1 MITSRRTV
9 FFISDSTA
17 ITAETLGHSLLTQ
30 FDHVIYEQVTLPFI
44 DTSEKAANVVNQI
57 NMEEHRTGLP
67 PVVFSTLINPEIRQI
82 IKNSKGI
89 CFDLFDTF
97 ISRLEQEL
105 SAESSQVIGRYHSLS
120 NSSSYD
126 IRIDAVNYAL
136 GSDDG
141 ICTKNYDQAD
151 VILVGVSRAG
161 KTPTCLYLGM
171 QFGIYAA
178 NYPLTEED
186 LFGRSDE
193 LPLPHVLMP
202 FRRKLYGLTINPD
215 RLQKI
220 RAQRRPDS
228 RYASFDQCHRET
240 AAAESLF
247 VSERIP
253 STNVT
258 IMSVEEIAAKVLHE
272 NRLERRLW

>member
-30 FDHVIYEQVTLPFI
+30 FDHILYEQVTLPFI
-44 DTSEKAANVVNQI
+44 DTPEKVESVVNQI
-57 NMEEHRTGLP
+57 NLEEKRTGLP
-67 PVVFSTLINPEIRQI
+67 PLVFSTLINRETRQKI
-82 IKNSKGI
+82 MNSRGI

-97 ISRLEQEL
+97 ITKLEKEL
-105 SAESSQVIGRYHSLS
+105 SVESSQVIGRYHSLI
-120 NSSSYD
+120 NSGSYD

-151 VILVGVSRAG
+151 IILVGVSRAG
-161 KTPTCLYLGM
+161 KTPTCIYLGM
-171 QFGIYAA
+171 QFGIFAA

-186 LFGRSDE
+186 LFGKSNE
-193 LPLPHVLMP
+193 LPHVLMP
-202 FRRKLYGLTINPD
+202 FRRKLYGLTINSD

-220 RAQRRPDS
+220 RTQRRPNS
-228 RYASFDQCHRET
+228 RYASLGQCHSEVS
-240 AAAESLF
+240 AAESLF
-247 VSERIP
+247 STERIP
-253 STNVT
+253 SMNVT
-258 IMSVEEIAAKVLHE
+258 TMSVEEIAATVLHE
-272 NRLERRLW
+272 NKLERRLW

>member
-9 FFISDSTA
+9 FFVSDSTA

-44 DTSEKAANVVNQI
+44 DTPEKAANVVNQI
-57 NMEEHRTGLP
+57 NLEEKMTSLP
-67 PVVFSTLINPEIRQI
+67 PLVFSTLINPDIRQI
-82 IKNSKGI
+82 IKNSRGI

-97 ISRLEQEL
+97 IAQLEREL
-105 SAESSQVIGRYHSLS
+105 SVESSQIIGRYHSLV
-120 NSSSYD
+120 NTNSYD
-126 IRIDAVNYAL
+126 VRIDAVNYAL

-141 ICTKNYDQAD
+141 ICTKSYDQAD

-186 LFGRSDE
+186 LFDRADE
-193 LPLPHVLMP
+193 LPVPHVLMP
-202 FRRKLYGLTINPD
+202 FRRKLYGLTINSE

-220 RAQRRPDS
+220 RSQRRPNS
-228 RYASFDQCHRET
+228 RYASLEQCHREI

-247 VSERIP
+247 SSERIP
-253 STNVT
+253 SVNVT
-258 IMSVEEIAAKVLHE
+258 TMSVEEIAAKVLHE

>member
-1 MITSRRTV
+1 MLTSRRTV

-30 FDHVIYEQVTLPFI
+30 FDHIIYEQVTLPFI
-44 DTSEKAANVVNQI
+44 DTPEKAGNVVHQI
-57 NMEEHRTGLP
+57 NLEAKRTGLP
-67 PVVFSTLINPEIRQI
+67 PLVFSTLINPEIRQTI
-82 IKNSKGI
+82 MNSKGK

-97 ISRLEQEL
+97 IIKLEKEL
-105 SAESSQVIGRYHSLS
+105 SVESSQVIGRYHSLVDS
-120 NSSSYD
+120 GSYD

-141 ICTKNYDQAD
+141 ICTKSYDRAD
-151 VILVGVSRAG
+151 IILVGVSRAG

-186 LFGRSDE
+186 LFGKSGE
-193 LPLPHVLMP
+193 LPHVLMP
-202 FRRKLYGLTINPD
+202 FHRKLYGLTINSD

-220 RAQRRPDS
+220 RSQRRPSS
-228 RYASFDQCHRET
+228 RYSSLNQCQSEVN
-240 AAAESLF
+240 AAESIFL
-247 VSERIP
+247 SEQIP
-253 STNVT
+253 FSNVT
-258 IMSVEEIAAKVLHE
+258 TMSVEEIAAKVLHD
-272 NRLERRLW
+272 NKLERRLW

>member
-9 FFISDSTA
+9 FFVSDSTA

-30 FDHVIYEQVTLPFI
+30 FDHIIYEQVTLPFI
-44 DTSEKAANVVNQI
+44 DTPAKAGNVVNQI
-57 NMEEHRTGLP
+57 NLEHSRTGLP
-67 PVVFSTLINPEIRQI
+67 PLVFSTLINREIRQTI
-82 IKNSKGI
+82 MNSAGK

-97 ISRLEQEL
+97 IISLEKEL
-105 SAESSQVIGRYHSLS
+105 SIESSQVIGRYHSGA
-120 NSSSYD
+120 NSGSYD

-141 ICTKNYDQAD
+141 ICTKNYDRAD
-151 VILVGVSRAG
+151 IILVGVSRAG

-171 QFGIYAA
+171 QFGIFAA

-186 LFGRSDE
+186 LFGKSDE
-193 LPLPHVLMP
+193 LPHVLMP

-220 RAQRRPDS
+220 RSQRRPES
-228 RYASFDQCHRET
+228 RYASLLQCQREVC
-240 AAAESLF
+240 AAESILQ
-247 VSERIP
+247 SERIP
-253 STNVT
+253 AINVT
-258 IMSVEEIAAKVLHE
+258 TMSVEEIAATVLHD
-272 NRLERRLW
+272 NKLERRLW

>member
-30 FDHVIYEQVTLPFI
+30 FDHIIYEQVTLPFI
-44 DTSEKAANVVNQI
+44 DTMEKAANVVKQI
-57 NMEEHRTGLP
+57 NIEENKTGLP
-67 PVVFSTLINPEIRQI
+67 PLVFSSLINPNIRQAI
-82 IKNSKGI
+82 MNSKGI

-97 ISRLEQEL
+97 ITKLEKEL
-105 SAESSQVIGRYHSLS
+105 SVESSQVIGRYHSLID
-120 NSSSYD
+120 NNSYD
-126 IRIDAVNYAL
+126 VRIDAVNYAL

-141 ICTKNYDQAD
+141 ISTKSYDQAD

-193 LPLPHVLMP
+193 LPHVLMP
-202 FRRKLYGLTINPD
+202 FRRKLFGLTIYAE

-220 RAQRRPDS
+220 RSQRRPNS
-228 RYASFDQCHRET
+228 RYSSFDQCQREIM
-240 AAAESLF
+240 AAESLF
-247 VSERIP
+247 SSERIP
-253 STNVT
+253 SINVT
-258 IMSVEEIAAKVLHE
+258 TMSVEEIAAKVLHE
-272 NRLERRLW
+272 NKLERRLW

>member
-9 FFISDSTA
+9 FFVSDSTA

-30 FDHVIYEQVTLPFI
+30 FDHIIYEQVTLPFI
-44 DTSEKAANVVNQI
+44 DTREKAGHVVNQI
-57 NMEEHRTGLP
+57 NLEEKKTGLP
-67 PVVFSTLINPEIRQI
+67 PLVFSTLINPEIRQAI
-82 IKNSKGI
+82 MNSKGI

-97 ISRLEQEL
+97 IIALEREL
-105 SAESSQVIGRYHSLS
+105 SVESSQVIGRYHSLM
-120 NSSSYD
+120 NTNNYD
-126 IRIDAVNYAL
+126 VRIDAVNYAL

-141 ICTKNYDQAD
+141 VCTKNYDQAD
-151 VILVGVSRAG
+151 VILLGVSRAG

-193 LPLPHVLMP
+193 LPHCLMP
-202 FRRKLYGLTINPD
+202 FRRKLYGLTINPE
-215 RLQKI
+215 RLHKI
-220 RAQRRPDS
+220 RSQRRPNS
-228 RYASFDQCHRET
+228 RYASLDQCRRELG
-240 AAAESLF
+240 ASESIF
-247 VSERIP
+247 RSEGIP
-253 STNVT
+253 SINVT
-258 IMSVEEIAAKVLHE
+258 AMSVEEIAAKVLHE